1 MDCNAPRDFAAHALC
16 SAIKMGHVYM
26 GHVERPF
33 HELDSPRLIESYRS
47 AWPALFEGARPALEN
62 NVALTPAG

>member
-1 MDCNAPRDFAAHALC
+1 
-16 SAIKMGHVYM
+16 MGHVYM
-26 GHVERPF
+26 EHVERPF